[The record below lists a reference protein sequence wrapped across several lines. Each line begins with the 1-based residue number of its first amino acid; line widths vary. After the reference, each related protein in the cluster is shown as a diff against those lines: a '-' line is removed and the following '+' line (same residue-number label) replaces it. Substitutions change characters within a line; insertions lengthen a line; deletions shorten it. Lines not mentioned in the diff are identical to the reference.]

1 MIEFLAELDRSVF
14 LFLNMTLA
22 NPVTDFFM
30 PVVTSDNLLRV
41 VYGFLM
47 ALILWRGDARLRW
60 LVLFSA
66 LTLVA
71 TDQLSSAFLKHLIER
86 PRPCHTMV
94 DINLLVGCG
103 GGFSMPSS
111 HAANAMGQAFLF
123 SWCVPRM
130 KYHLYLLAG
139 VIAISRVFVGV
150 HYPGDVIV
158 GTIVGGACGILL
170 AILFSQFE
178 TRVLIKRDAAT
189 ANTTKDSPTA

>member
-1 MIEFLAELDRSVF
+1 MLEYLNALDRSVF
-14 LFLNMTLA
+14 LFMNVTLA

-41 VYGFLM
+41 LYGFLM

-71 TDQLSSAFLKHLIER
+71 TDQLSSAFLKHLFER
-86 PRPCHTMV
+86 ARPCNVMV

-103 GGFSMPSS
+103 GGYSMPSS

-123 SWCVPRM
+123 SLCVPRLR
-130 KYHLYLLAG
+130 YHLYYLAAI
-139 VIAISRVFVGV
+139 IAISRVFVGV

-158 GTIVGGACGILL
+158 GVIVGASCGLLL
-170 AILFSQFE
+170 AALFRQFE
-178 TRVLIKRDAAT
+178 RRVLS
-189 ANTTKDSPTA
+189 KDGGPTVEPSPEKPGN